1 MLRVKTILLAFL
13 IVLAGPLAAQQPA
26 DKSALEKERQEIQ
39 RELKE
44 IQQLYESVKGQ
55 KKQTLSQLNVLNR
68 KINLQ
73 ERYIGSIN
81 REIHSIDDEIYLSE
95 LEIYRLNKQLDTLKV
110 QYARSVAY
118 AYKNRSNYDYVN
130 FIFSASS
137 FNDAIKRI
145 AYLKSYRDYREKQV
159 ANIYKTQELIL
170 ERRKQQLVRKDQKN
184 KALETQTRQVQELA
198 VQQKEKSA
206 IVTQLKSREKELERQ
221 IATKRKR
228 DRDLQNAVLA
238 IVRREIELAKKEAT
252 ERKKK
257 EDEER
262 KRKEE
267 EDRKRNTGTV
277 TTTPKTGTGGT
288 TKPVTGGGTTKP
300 LTDGGTAGPSGPAE
314 PVVPRR
320 IDPAGRP
327 DSYLDLNASDVAL
340 NSSFEANR
348 YKLPWPVDNGIVVLK
363 FGDNK
368 IENTFLTIDNP
379 GLTIATPNPGTP
391 VKAIFNGE
399 VRGVYNLGDGMAVTI
414 RHGKYFTTYSN
425 LSGVSV
431 EKGAMVKTGQV
442 IGRTGKDDE
451 GNGGQ
456 IDFIMTVETRKIDPQ
471 GWLRR

>member
-1 MLRVKTILLAFL
+1 MSNKIYFVANRYYFSMLRFNTLLFFFLLAFSFSL
-13 IVLAGPLAAQQPA
+13 RAQQPPVG

-55 KKQTLSQLNVLNR
+55 KKQTLSQLNVINR

-73 ERYIGSIN
+73 ERYIGSISK
-81 REIHSIDDEIYLSE
+81 EIRSIDDEIYLSE

-145 AYLKSYRDYREKQV
+145 SYLKSYRDFREKQV
-159 ANIYKTQELIL
+159 ANIHQTQDLIL
-170 ERRKQQLVRKDQKN
+170 ERRKQQLVRKGQKN
-184 KALETQTRQVQELA
+184 KALETQTRQVEELA
-198 VQQKEKSA
+198 VQKKEKNA
-206 IVTQLKSREKELERQ
+206 IVTQLKSKEKELERQ
-221 IATKRKR
+221 IAAKRKR

-238 IVRREIELAKKEAT
+238 IVRREIELAKKEAE
-252 ERKKK
+252 ERKKR

-262 KRKEE
+262 KK
-267 EDRKRNTGTV
+267 NTATV
-277 TTTPKTGTGGT
+277 ITPAKPTTGGSA
-288 TKPVTGGGTTKP
+288 K
-300 LTDGGTAGPSGPAE
+300 PSGNEAPSA
-314 PVVPRR
+314 PRR
-320 IDPAGRP
+320 LESGRP

-379 GLTIATPNPGTP
+379 GLTIATPSSGSP
-391 VKAIFNGE
+391 VKSIFNGE

-431 EKGAMVKTGQV
+431 EKGAIVKTGQI
-442 IGRTGKDDE
+442 IGRTGKDEE

-456 IDFIMTVETRKIDPQ
+456 IDFILTVETKKIDPQ
-471 GWLRR
+471 AWLRR

>member
-1 MLRVKTILLAFL
+1 MSNKIYFVTNRYYFSMLRLHTLLLYILLAFL
-13 IVLAGPLAAQQPA
+13 SPLLAQQPPA
-26 DKSALEKERQEIQ
+26 GDKLALEKERQEIQ

-73 ERYIGSIN
+73 ERYINSISK
-81 REIHSIDDEIYLSE
+81 EIRSIDDEIYLSE

-145 AYLKSYRDYREKQV
+145 SYLKSYRDFREKQV
-159 ANIYKTQELIL
+159 ANIHQTQELIL
-170 ERRKQQLVRKDQKN
+170 QRRKQQLVRKDQKN
-184 KALETQTRQVQELA
+184 KALDTQTKQVEELA
-198 VQQKEKSA
+198 VQKKEKNA
-206 IVTQLKSREKELERQ
+206 IVTQLKGKEKELERQ
-221 IATKRKR
+221 IAVKRKR

-238 IVRREIELAKKEAT
+238 IVRREIELAKKEAAD
-252 ERKKK
+252 RKKK

-262 KRKEE
+262 KK
-267 EDRKRNTGTV
+267 NAATV
-277 TTTPKTGTGGT
+277 STSTTTGSTAKPANGGAA
-288 TKPVTGGGTTKP
+288 K
-300 LTDGGTAGPSGPAE
+300 PSGPEA
-314 PVVPRR
+314 PSTPRR
-320 IDPAGRP
+320 LESGRP

-379 GLTIATPNPGTP
+379 GITIATPNSGTP

-425 LSGVSV
+425 LASVSI

-442 IGRTGKDDE
+442 IGRTGKDEE

-456 IDFIMTVETRKIDPQ
+456 IDFILTVETRKIDPQ
-471 GWLRR
+471 AWLRR

>member
-1 MLRVKTILLAFL
+1 MLRLKTILLAFL

-145 AYLKSYRDYREKQV
+145 SYLKSYRDYREKQV

-238 IVRREIELAKKEAT
+238 IVRREIELAKKEA
-252 ERKKK
+252 
-257 EDEER
+257 EER
-262 KRKEE
+262 KRKEDE
-267 EDRKRNTGTV
+267 ERRKNAAAA
-277 TTTPKTGTGGT
+277 GGT

-300 LTDGGTAGPSGPAE
+300 VSGGGTTKPTTEGGTTKPSGPEA
-314 PVVPRR
+314 PVAPRR

>member
-1 MLRVKTILLAFL
+1 MSRYCTLLL
-13 IVLAGPLAAQQPA
+13 VVLLSLSASLWSQQPA
-26 DKSALEKERQEIQ
+26 AGDKSALEKERQEIQ

-73 ERYIGSIN
+73 ERYIGSISK
-81 REIHSIDDEIYLSE
+81 EIRSIDDEIYLSE
-95 LEIYRLNKQLDTLKV
+95 LEIYRLNKQLDTLKS

-145 AYLKSYRDYREKQV
+145 SYLKSYRDFREKQV
-159 ANIYKTQELIL
+159 ANIHQTQELIL
-170 ERRKQQLVRKDQKN
+170 QRRKQQLVRKDQKN
-184 KALETQTRQVQELA
+184 KALETQTKQVQELA
-198 VQQKEKSA
+198 VQKKEKNA
-206 IVTQLKSREKELERQ
+206 IVTQLKSKEKELERQ
-221 IATKRKR
+221 IAAKRKR

-238 IVRREIELAKKEAT
+238 IVRREIELAKKEA
-252 ERKKK
+252 EARKKR

-262 KRKEE
+262 KK
-267 EDRKRNTGTV
+267 NTATV
-277 TTTPKTGTGGT
+277 TTPAKSTN
-288 TKPVTGGGTTKP
+288 
-300 LTDGGTAGPSGPAE
+300 GTAKPTAGGSAKPTAGGSAKRSGPEA
-314 PVVPRR
+314 PSAPRR
-320 IDPAGRP
+320 LEAGRP

-348 YKLPWPVDNGIVVLK
+348 YKLPWPVDNGIVILK
-363 FGDNK
+363 YGNNK
-368 IENTFLTIDNP
+368 IENTLLTIDNP
-379 GLTIATPNPGTP
+379 GLTIATPSVGSP

-425 LSGVSV
+425 LSSVSV
-431 EKGAMVKTGQV
+431 EKGAIVKTGQV
-442 IGRTGKDDE
+442 IGKTGRDEE

-456 IDFIMTVETRKIDPQ
+456 IDFILTIETKKIDPQ
-471 GWLRR
+471 AWLRR